1 MSEATVFQ
9 TAMNINLKSRS
20 MGLKLMVVCALALV
34 MTIPSFFVGGLVDER
49 SQGAENAAQHSS
61 NQVSGEHTFLGSS
74 IKMVDSYRS
83 INRSL
88 KYVLLFLGLV
98 FLTYFMFEV
107 TTVKRVH
114 PAQYLLVGA
123 AQIIFYLLLLSIAE
137 KIGFDFAYLIAA
149 GGTVGLLSVNASWI
163 FDSHAQGLRALGVF
177 SLLYTLIYMLLRM
190 QDDAL
195 LIGAIAS
202 FVAVAAAM
210 YFTRKIDW
218 YSSLPIS
225 GPSE

>member
-1 MSEATVFQ
+1 MSDATLFQ
-9 TAMNINLKSRS
+9 TGNYTNLKSRS

-34 MTIPSFFVGGLVDER
+34 MTIPSFFVGSLVDDR
-49 SQGAENAAQHSS
+49 SQGAENAARQTS
-61 NQVSGEHTFLGSS
+61 NRASGQQTLLGSP
-74 IKMVDSYRS
+74 IKTVDSYRS

-98 FLTYFMFEV
+98 FLTYFIFEV
-107 TTVKRVH
+107 TTGKRVH
-114 PAQYLLVGA
+114 PAQYLLVGT

-149 GGTVGLLSVNASWI
+149 GGTVGLLSVNAGWI
-163 FDSHAQGLRALGVF
+163 FNSRAQGVRALAVF

-218 YSSLPIS
+218 YSSLPVT
-225 GPSE
+225 GPPA

>member
-1 MSEATVFQ
+1 
-9 TAMNINLKSRS
+9 
-20 MGLKLMVVCALALV
+20 MGLKLMVVCALA
-34 MTIPSFFVGGLVDER
+34 IPSFFVGSLVDDR
-49 SQGAENAAQHSS
+49 SQGAENAARQTS
-61 NQVSGEHTFLGSS
+61 NRASGQQTLLGSP
-74 IKMVDSYRS
+74 IKTVDSYRS

-98 FLTYFMFEV
+98 FLTYFIFEV
-107 TTVKRVH
+107 TTGKRVH
-114 PAQYLLVGA
+114 PAQYLLVGT

-149 GGTVGLLSVNASWI
+149 GGTVGLLSVNAGWI
-163 FDSHAQGLRALGVF
+163 FNSRAQGVRALAVF

-218 YSSLPIS
+218 YSSLPVT
-225 GPSE
+225 GPPA